1 MTAPS
6 IDRISE
12 RALVLYALIRR
23 AAIEVA
29 LDGFE
34 GDPARIDQA
43 EAAREETDRWLGRE
57 SLTQALTPTE
67 SSLLSAP
74 SHSWPREA
82 VVDMLWRKEALGVLL
97 WFLGHVDSMPPFGD
111 EFDVIA
117 LNRRIEAYGSVQS
130 FRVAGQPRRQEEL
143 VAALDEANAWLAA
156 TEGRSG
162 PDATL
167 ASASA
172 ERARALTWLTDDD
185 AAPA

>member
-1 MTAPS
+1 MSAPS
-6 IDRISE
+6 IDQISE

-29 LDGFE
+29 LDGFD
-34 GDPARIDQA
+34 GDPTRVQQA
-43 EAAREETDRWLGRE
+43 EAARAETDRWLEGE
-57 SLTQALTPTE
+57 SLTRALTPTE

-74 SHSWPREA
+74 SRSWPREA
-82 VVDMLWRKEALGVLL
+82 VIDMLWRKEALGVLL
-97 WFLGHVDSMPPFGD
+97 WFLGHVDSMPPVGD
-111 EFDVIA
+111 EFDVVV

-130 FRVAGQPRRQEEL
+130 FRVAGRPRLQEAL
-143 VAALDEANAWLAA
+143 TGALDEANTWLAA

-167 ASASA
+167 ASVSA
-172 ERARALTWLTDDD
+172 ERARALTWLSDGD